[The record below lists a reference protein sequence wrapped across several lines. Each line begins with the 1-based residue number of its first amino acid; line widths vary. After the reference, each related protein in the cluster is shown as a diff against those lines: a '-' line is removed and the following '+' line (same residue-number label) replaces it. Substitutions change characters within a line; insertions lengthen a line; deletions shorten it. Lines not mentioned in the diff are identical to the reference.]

1 MRGFF
6 FTLGWGWARWK
17 GAGLK
22 PYGRN
27 ATFTNECTNCYR
39 PQKNKNY
46 VFTSQM
52 VIF

>member
-22 PYGRN
+22 AYGRN
-27 ATFTNECTNCYR
+27 ATFTNECTNCHR

-46 VFTSQM
+46 GFTLPM